1 MPETFT
7 ARLAPR
13 QSALLWLSTMAIVG
27 ASIASLAALAASVR
41 TFVTWC
47 RDFVVAPSAGRG
59 AAAIAIAAV
68 LAAVALVSLVRIASF
83 IVAESAATRRLSR
96 AIARKAVPTP
106 GRVAAALAATDGVQ
120 CVTVDEAEPYAATVG
135 LFSPRIVVSTGFVR
149 ALTLAELRAVIAHE
163 ASHAKGLH
171 PLRGVLWEAVR
182 RAFFFLPSLGD
193 VAGHFALDRELSA
206 DRAAVGACRSPRP
219 LASALLKAVAPSGL
233 PHGIAAFGNLKP
245 RIEALG
251 GARGTEFKMSV
262 PRASATVAFV
272 SFVVLSLA
280 GTGISPAHA
289 SDASSGSCAA
299 AESLPAMSAVNFS
312 PYFSILVPPM
322 SRVDAVQSTEVRP

>member
-13 QSALLWLSTMAIVG
+13 QSVALWLSTMVLAL
-27 ASIASLAALAASVR
+27 ASLVSLVVLASSVR
-41 TFVTWC
+41 SFVTWC
-47 RDFVVAPSAGRG
+47 RDFVVAASAGRG
-59 AAAIAIAAV
+59 AAAIGIAAV
-68 LAAVALVSLVRIASF
+68 LAVAALVSISRVAALVISEAAAS
-83 IVAESAATRRLSR
+83 RRLRR
-96 AIARKAVPTP
+96 ALARKAVPTP
-106 GRVAAALAATDGVQ
+106 GRVAASLMAVGGVR
-120 CVTVDEAEPYAATVG
+120 CVTVNEAEPYAATVG
-135 LFSPRIVVSTGFVR
+135 LLSPRIVVSTGLVR

-163 ASHAKGLH
+163 AFHAKGRH
-171 PLRGVLWEAVR
+171 PLRGVLWEALR
-182 RAFFFLPSLGD
+182 RTLFFLPSLGD
-193 VAGHFALDRELSA
+193 VAGHFALARELAA
-206 DRAAVGACRSPRP
+206 DRAAVDACRGSRP
-219 LASALLKAVAPSGL
+219 LASALLKAVAPAGL
-233 PHGIAAFGNLKP
+233 PHGVAAFGNLKP

-280 GTGISPAHA
+280 GTGISPARA
-289 SDASSGSCAA
+289 SDAPSGSCAA
-299 AESLPAMSAVNFS
+299 AESQPAMSAVNFS